1 MAERRI
7 RVVFRRSG
15 PGTSDGSGALVS
27 SRRPEWHPP
36 PGGKWVR
43 PDLNRSRQ
51 HPKLVGFLVSGK
63 TGGPRAQT
71 KLPHG
76 PAGSSRM
83 SEALKT
89 LPRKR
94 GGRPRDLSSERQD
107 FVDEFRVGEDHPAAT
122 VPLQAELVQHL
133 PGRFSAA
140 RSLDERREGAADD
153 FAAREASDRD
163 DHGSPVRLLPLLARA
178 ASERFLREL
187 AACVGDDQRPI
198 VFPEEGLE
206 IVVAQILDEA
216 ARDRGA
222 DRVGLAHDAAALHVH
237 VDVDR
242 VDFLPGELQRLQDLQ
257 APQLERI
264 DFDRHAVDADDA
276 PPLRERRPR
285 DRGLSL
291 SARDDRL
298 HGDTSNLEP
307 RSFEISPR
315 LMNGPWGGLLATS
328 TISRGLSLY
337 ASGTERY
344 TRRRFKASRPRGC

>member
-15 PGTSDGSGALVS
+15 PGTSDESGALVS

-140 RSLDERREGAADD
+140 RSFDERREGAADD
-153 FAAREASDRD
+153 FAARETSDGDDHELTGTTFAASCARRVRAVSSGACGVCRGRSTSDRIPGR
-163 DHGSPVRLLPLLARA
+163 GS
-178 ASERFLREL
+178 
-187 AACVGDDQRPI
+187 
-198 VFPEEGLE
+198 
-206 IVVAQILDEA
+206 
-216 ARDRGA
+216 RDRCRSDIGRGRA
-222 DRVGLAHDAAALHVH
+222 RSRCG
-237 VDVDR
+237 
-242 VDFLPGELQRLQDLQ
+242 P
-257 APQLERI
+257 
-264 DFDRHAVDADDA
+264 
-276 PPLRERRPR
+276 RRP
-285 DRGLSL
+285 
-291 SARDDRL
+291 
-298 HGDTSNLEP
+298 
-307 RSFEISPR
+307 
-315 LMNGPWGGLLATS
+315 GP
-328 TISRGLSLY
+328 
-337 ASGTERY
+337 
-344 TRRRFKASRPRGC
+344 